1 MNEVNVKLIEIY
13 ELYLL
18 MQKRSLQMQLNE
30 IGRQLEKMKELKE
43 ELPAKQNVFT
53 QDSVK

>member
-1 MNEVNVKLIEIY
+1 MNDVNVKLIEIY

-30 IGRQLEKMKELKE
+30 IGRQLDKLKELKGK
-43 ELPAKQNVFT
+43 LPPTKNTYPA
-53 QDSVK
+53 DSVK

>member
-1 MNEVNVKLIEIY
+1 MNDVNVKLIEIY

-30 IGRQLEKMKELKE
+30 IGRQLDKLKELKDK
-43 ELPAKQNVFT
+43 LPAKQNVYPV
-53 QDSVK
+53 DSVK